1 MPMPRKHANDAAKM
15 RAYRL
20 RLRRA
25 AKAAKRCGKQ
35 NWGTPLSLFE
45 PLHKEF
51 GFTLDVC
58 AEAENAKLPNYFD
71 IAKDGLA
78 QDWTGVC
85 WCNMPYNNQA
95 PWLKKAHET
104 AKAGKATVVCLV
116 RVDTSTK
123 WWFEYCWS
131 HAAEIRY
138 ITRRVKFVDTGAAVK
153 RNGSPDFANAIIVF
167 HPNFSGERKDSF
179 IDTNWIIIFCVT
191 ALPLRFRR

>member
-20 RLRRA
+20 RLKRA

-71 IAKDGLA
+71 IATDGLA
-78 QDWTGVC
+78 QEWTGVC
-85 WCNMPYNNQA
+85 WCNMPYNNQG
-95 PWLKKAHET
+95 PWLKKAYET
-104 AKAGKATVVCLV
+104 AKAAKATVACLV
-116 RVDTSTK
+116 RVDTSTRY
-123 WWFEYCWS
+123 WWEYCS
-131 HAAEIRY
+131 RAAEIRF
-138 ITRRVKFVDTGAAVK
+138 IVGRVKFVDTGAAIK
-153 RNGSPDFANAIIVF
+153 RNGYPDFASAIIVF
-167 HPNFSGERKDSF
+167 RPNFSGEGKVSYV
-179 IDTNWIIIFCVT
+179 DTVVIVILVT
-191 ALPLRFRR
+191 VVALRFRR